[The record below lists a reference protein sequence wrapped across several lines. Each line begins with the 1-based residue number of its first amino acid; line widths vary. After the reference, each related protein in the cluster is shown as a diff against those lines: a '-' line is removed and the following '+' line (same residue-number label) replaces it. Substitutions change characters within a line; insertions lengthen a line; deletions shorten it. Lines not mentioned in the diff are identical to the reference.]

1 MHEMFA
7 QPAQKLPEI
16 LSIWR
21 PLVRHVSRGKR
32 IQEADMTRQRKPS
45 EILKSIAGGI
55 LVGIGLHILLSSVD
69 RAATQMSRSL
79 GANTGEE
86 LGLLPSVVLAASQ
99 AARVY
104 AVDHLGLLQGVL
116 RMSVSFWPL
125 LLVIVGGV
133 LLRDVF
139 TDKVEALP
147 APMKYFKNKDAECR
161 FCCPSFDA

>member
-1 MHEMFA
+1 MQEIFA
-7 QPAQKLPEI
+7 RPYKELPEI

-45 EILKSIAGGI
+45 EILKSIAGGT
-55 LVGIGLHILLSSVD
+55 LVGIGLHILLGSVD
-69 RAATQMSRSL
+69 RAATQMSHSL

-86 LGLLPSVVLAASQ
+86 LGLMPSAVLAASQ

-116 RMSVSFWPL
+116 RMLVSFWPV

-147 APMKYFKNKDAECR
+147 APTKYFKSKDAECL